1 MIKITARAA
10 FLLLALAASSALA
23 APAPSAPR
31 GRVPEYEAS
40 ARVMGRAGRLEPLA
54 DMTQGWQFEGLRPRR
69 SLMLGAYGRA
79 HRNLKLGVFYRVQT
93 GARHDDDWTN
103 DTAGTWFWRPTSNRP
118 ENVLILDAT
127 PRASLGGRFVGS
139 LKVRWERNFF
149 NGQSSLKL
157 EPEVAWFWLEGLRP
171 RATVFLRHGT
181 YVPLNFGTR
190 SFYERWWYAGGLWH
204 PTGSVSVGPSVAL
217 RDVVWTTSSAFS
229 RASSPGA
236 AYKVLHRSLVWGVTF
251 LVRAL

>member
-1 MIKITARAA
+1 MIKTTARAS
-10 FLLLALAASSALA
+10 FVLLALAGSSALA
-23 APAPSAPR
+23 APAPPAPR

-54 DMTQGWQFEGLRPRR
+54 DLTHRWQFEGLRPRR

-79 HRNLKLGVFYRVQT
+79 HRHLKLGVFYRVQT

-103 DTAGTWFWRPTSNRP
+103 DTAGAWFWRPTSNRP
-118 ENVLILDAT
+118 ENILVLDAT
-127 PRASLGGRFVGS
+127 PRASLGGSFVGS

-181 YVPLNFGTR
+181 YIPLDFGTG
-190 SFYERWWYAGGLWH
+190 SFYERWWYVGGLWH
-204 PTGSVSVGPSVAL
+204 PAPSVSVGPSVAL
-217 RDVVWTTSSAFS
+217 RDVVWSTSSAFA
-229 RASSPGA
+229 ASSNGGS
-236 AYKVLHRSLVWGVTF
+236 YEILHRSLVWGLTV
-251 LVRAL
+251 LIRAL

>member
-1 MIKITARAA
+1 MIKTTAKASL
-10 FLLLALAASSALA
+10 LLLALGASSALA
-23 APAPSAPR
+23 APVPSVPR

-40 ARVMGRAGRLEPLA
+40 ARLMGRAGRLEPLA
-54 DMTQGWQFEGLRPRR
+54 DLTQRWQFEGLRPQR

-79 HRNLKLGVFYRVQT
+79 HRNLKLGAFYQVQS
-93 GARHDDDWTN
+93 GARHDHDWTN
-103 DTAGTWFWRPTSNRP
+103 DTAGAWFWRPTSNRP
-118 ENVLILDAT
+118 ENILILDAT

-149 NGQSSLKL
+149 NGHNSLKL

-181 YVPLNFGTR
+181 YIPLNFGNR
-190 SFYERWWYAGGLWH
+190 SFYERSWYLGGLWH
-204 PTGSVSVGPSVAL
+204 PSAAVSVGPSVAL
-217 RDVVWTTSSAFS
+217 RDVVWTTSSAFA
-229 RASSPGA
+229 ASSGGVS
-236 AYKVLHRSLVWGVTF
+236 YQVRHRSLVWGLTV